1 MNFKA
6 IFIPLKDKK
15 TIKVFFVSVIIIAIV
30 YFAFS
35 VVLSLLTTKPLPDG
49 SIVDILLF
57 SGFKA
62 FSTFNILDWI
72 ILGLFPLFGGLLFAN
87 YSYWK
92 CKNSKVGNTG
102 LIAGLLAATCPACIL
117 PVIGITSFITIL
129 TKIAIYIK
137 IIALLLLL
145 GGTIYVANK
154 NCKV

>member
-6 IFIPLKDKK
+6 IFEPLKDKK
-15 TIKVFFVSVIIIAIV
+15 ALKTFFLSIIIIAII
-30 YFAFS
+30 YISFS
-35 VVLSLLTTKPLPDG
+35 VILSIIAVKPLPNG
-49 SIVDILLF
+49 SIIDVILYGGLR
-57 SGFKA
+57 A

-72 ILGLFPLFGGLLFAN
+72 ILSLFPLLGGLLFAN

-92 CKNSKVGNTG
+92 CENSKVGNTG

-117 PVIGITSFITIL
+117 PIIGITSFITFL
-129 TKIAIYIK
+129 TKITIYIK

-154 NCKV
+154 NCKI